1 MAIIRDKR
9 AVLQEKRALLEAAG
23 DSGSVAECDAQLAQE
38 VAKREMWSA
47 ENVRRHHNYV
57 PLVVDLFKVLA
68 EKGKLGGMVTGAR
81 EKAAASAK
89 AKPIVLFV
97 RCVVARRRWRLG
109 AQRPDW
115 LASCGRDGGRP
126 VALASPAW
134 IVIVREWY

>member
-1 MAIIRDKR
+1 MNDMVACGACCLEKYSASEIKFNLMAIIRDKR

-68 EKGKLGGMVTGAR
+68 EQGKLQGMVAGAR
-81 EKAAASAK
+81 EKAASAK
-89 AKPIVLFV
+89 AK
-97 RCVVARRRWRLG
+97 
-109 AQRPDW
+109 
-115 LASCGRDGGRP
+115 
-126 VALASPAW
+126 
-134 IVIVREWY
+134 